1 VQITAALNR
10 FGKDRDQDK
19 LDWLREQIE
28 MRTIGLG
35 WTQFKGQ
42 WSSSADEDIG
52 SVEELRGHLKSILEE
67 EDDRRENGELPSKT
81 GDPKEHCPAPQLQRK
96 SFRSLG
102 TPTVQADALS
112 DEFTEL
118 EPEELLAAAE
128 KRKAE
133 VARCP
138 CSHASSPNP
147 AKYVITVDQPCLA
160 SFAARG
166 KW

>member
-1 VQITAALNR
+1 MRQIDRADHAELAQYHKSRRKANEANELDALFTRYALALSFFERWQKRGVHTVVQITAALNR

-96 SFRSLG
+96 
-102 TPTVQADALS
+102 
-112 DEFTEL
+112 
-118 EPEELLAAAE
+118 
-128 KRKAE
+128 
-133 VARCP
+133 
-138 CSHASSPNP
+138 
-147 AKYVITVDQPCLA
+147 
-160 SFAARG
+160 
-166 KW
+166 